1 MRRFVA
7 FASLFLLACGGDDD
21 GGGGGVKVPD
31 ASMPKIDAPPAN
43 CAAQADYG
51 TPTPLAVGA
60 LRFCETEEDF
70 VPCPNAA
77 TQGVFGTKTNP
88 TMIAYFAQLNAQND
102 VLSVELWQGA
112 PPFDTGPIAATS
124 GVDLSDSVQS
134 QYMTCGVCVYLD
146 AQFDDETF
154 ESNGTYLAN
163 AGTAD
168 ITAVDMVVS
177 PAMSKLAGTLSSVN
191 MVHVDFGQGG
201 LTTPNPDGCTTSLLS
216 HSFDEAVD
224 DLGPAFTGK
233 QLAAIEKRILA
244 RANARLAH
252 ARAKARN

>member
-1 MRRFVA
+1 PPSAYGPPAIPQRIGTRPGLQPRARRRRVMPFLDGANAMRRFVA

-112 PPFDTGPIAATS
+112 PPFDTGP
-124 GVDLSDSVQS
+124 
-134 QYMTCGVCVYLD
+134 
-146 AQFDDETF
+146 
-154 ESNGTYLAN
+154 
-163 AGTAD
+163 
-168 ITAVDMVVS
+168 
-177 PAMSKLAGTLSSVN
+177 
-191 MVHVDFGQGG
+191 
-201 LTTPNPDGCTTSLLS
+201 
-216 HSFDEAVD
+216 
-224 DLGPAFTGK
+224 
-233 QLAAIEKRILA
+233 
-244 RANARLAH
+244 
-252 ARAKARN
+252 